1 MIVSKYDEEPV
12 IYCEECLSLE
22 NPEIQEI
29 DGIKI
34 EVCKYCGCSRFSKT
48 DIFDWENKFEE
59 KYKQGKFLNIQKKWK
74 EIIKT
79 KSRR

>member
-12 IYCEECLSLE
+12 IYCENCLSLD
-22 NPEIQEI
+22 NPEIQEF

-34 EVCKYCGCSRFSKT
+34 EVCKYCGESKFSKT

-59 KYKQGKFLNIQKKWK
+59 KYKIGKFLNTQKKWK
-74 EIIKT
+74 QIVKT
-79 KSRR
+79 LKSS